1 MEVNRISQGGQ
12 NNLDFIDNNSQTNTN
27 VNMQDK
33 KPQKTD
39 EDNDS
44 NGKTQDKLDGKK
56 LNKAVDMLNGFLKE
70 NKTHAEYEVHNTYK
84 HDIIVK
90 IVDDVT
96 GQVVMEVPPK
106 KILDMVAK
114 MCEIVGVLFDRKA

>member
-39 EDNDS
+39 ENDGS
-44 NGKTQDKLDGKK
+44 NGNTQDKIDAKK

>member
-12 NNLDFIDNNSQTNTN
+12 NNLDFIDNSSQTNTN

-33 KPQKTD
+33 KTQKI
-39 EDNDS
+39 EENS
-44 NGKTQDKLDGKK
+44 NSNAKNQDKIDSKK
-56 LNKAVDMLNGFLKE
+56 LNKAVDMLNGFLQE

-114 MCEIVGVLFDRKA
+114 MCEIVGVLFDKKA